1 MYVNDTSLMLSEIES
16 FCVCVIG
23 ALMFLNEATLLNN
36 LRIRYMKNQI
46 YVSNIFWIHAYA
58 DRIIRTGQFQRDR
71 NILLRGY
78 QV

>member
-1 MYVNDTSLMLSEIES
+1 MYGHVLSLMLSENES
-16 FCVCVIG
+16 VCVTG

-46 YVSNIFWIHAYA
+46 YVSNIYLIHAHA
-58 DRIIRTGQFQRDR
+58 DRIIRTDQFQGDR

-78 QV
+78 YV

>member
-1 MYVNDTSLMLSEIES
+1 MYVHVLSLMLSENES
-16 FCVCVIG
+16 VCVTG

-46 YVSNIFWIHAYA
+46 YVSNIYLIHVYA

-71 NILLRGY
+71 NILLRGFY
-78 QV
+78 V